1 MQAIVNPFRSNVY
14 RKMYL
19 NKLIQA
25 IRLDIAGELDAIDVN
40 DANVQTTD
48 IDIAKKVIADSHDE
62 GKATVSKL
70 MTLLCELDLTEA
82 ELCLRQGVN

>member
-25 IRLDIAGELDAIDVN
+25 IHHDIAGELDPIDGYV
-40 DANVQTTD
+40 AHLQTTD
-48 IDIAKKVIADSHDE
+48 IEIAKKVIAYNRDE
-62 GKATVSKL
+62 EKAIVVKL
-70 MTLLCELDLTEA
+70 RTLLCELDLTEA
-82 ELCLRQGVN
+82 ELCLQ